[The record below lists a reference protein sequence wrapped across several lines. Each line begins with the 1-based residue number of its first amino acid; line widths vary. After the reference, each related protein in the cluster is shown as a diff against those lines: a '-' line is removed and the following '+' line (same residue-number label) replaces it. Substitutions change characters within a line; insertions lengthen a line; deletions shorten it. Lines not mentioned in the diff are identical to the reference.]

1 MPELDVLIKGGK
13 VFDGTGRPWS
23 YGDVAV
29 TDDRII
35 GVVSPGAI
43 ANDTAREVIEATE
56 MVVCPGF
63 IDIQSHSH
71 MPLMID
77 GRSVSKITQGVTT
90 EIMGESWTPAP
101 FGGKIKD
108 PFANSLFSHRVPD
121 WEKRARTWTR
131 FRDWLEAMIDH
142 GVSPNIGSFLGGG
155 TLRQYGRGMTMGESS
170 AADTATMRDV
180 TRLAM
185 EDGAFGVSYALIY
198 PPDAYTSTQE
208 IIKMCE
214 VVSEYGGLY
223 ITHMRSESAHLLE
236 GIQEALVIARAAKL
250 PVEIYHLKAS
260 GKRNWH
266 LMPEAI
272 DLVNRA
278 RDDGVDATADMYP
291 YTASGTGLTAV
302 LPPWAAEGGSL
313 FENLRDPQM
322 RSRIRQ
328 EMLHPTAGWEPLGD
342 GPESVMPIGFQR
354 DEFKQYVGKRLSEI
368 ATLRGQSWVDTVFDL
383 LVAEEQRISTIYF
396 KMTEENIR
404 LQLPLP
410 WMKISTDAGGYDP
423 SWGRALGPVHPR
435 AYGTYPRVLGKYVRE
450 ESILTLEDAIY
461 KMTWAVAARLGVS
474 DRGQLVKG
482 FLADIVVLDPST
494 VRDQATFENSH
505 QFSCGVRDVWVNGVR
520 VLRDG
525 VHTGA
530 TPGRI
535 VNGPGFR

>member
-1 MPELDVLIKGGK
+1 MTEVDVLIRGGR
-13 VFDGTGRPWS
+13 VIDGTGSPWS
-23 YGDVAV
+23 YADVAIAG
-29 TDDRII
+29 DRVID
-35 GVVSPGAI
+35 VVPPCSIPDGA
-43 ANDTAREVIEATE
+43 ATEVIDATN

-101 FGGKIKD
+101 FGGRIED

-121 WEKRARTWTR
+121 WEKRARSWTR

-155 TLRQYGRGMTMGESS
+155 TLRQYARGMDMGESS
-170 AADTATMRDV
+170 AEEIQLMRDV
-180 TRLAM
+180 VRRAM
-185 EDGAFGVSYALIY
+185 EGGAFGVSYALIY
-198 PPDAYTSTQE
+198 PPDTYASTQE
-208 IIKMCE
+208 IIRMCE
-214 VVSEYGGLY
+214 VVRAYGGLY
-223 ITHMRSESAHLLE
+223 ITHLRSESKHLLD
-236 GIQEALVIARAAKL
+236 GIREALEIARAADL

-260 GKRNWH
+260 GKENWH

-272 DLVNRA
+272 ELINRA
-278 RDDGVDATADMYP
+278 RDDGIDVTADMYP

-302 LPPWAAEGGSL
+302 LPPWAAEGGGL
-313 FENLRDPQM
+313 FENLQDPHT

-328 EMLHPTAGWEPLGD
+328 EMLRPGTDWEPLGD

-354 DEFKQYVGKRLSEI
+354 PELQQYVGKRLSEI
-368 ATLRGQSWVDTVFDL
+368 AAQRDQSWVDAVFDL
-383 LVAEEQRISTIYF
+383 LLSEKQRVSTIYF

-410 WMKISTDAGGYDP
+410 WIKISTDAGGYDP
-423 SWGRALGPVHPR
+423 AWGEALGPVHPR

-450 ESILTLEDAIY
+450 EGILRLEEAIF
-461 KMTWAVAARLGVS
+461 KMTWAVASRLGLS
-474 DRGQLVKG
+474 ERGQLTRG
-482 FLADIVVLDPST
+482 FLADVVVLDPLT
-494 VRDQATFENSH
+494 VRDQATFEDPH
-505 QFSCGVRDVWVNGVR
+505 RFSCGVRDVWVNGVR
-520 VLRDG
+520 VVSDG
-525 VHTGA
+525 ASTGA

-535 VNGPGFR
+535 VNGPGYK